1 MDFKTFVFFFL
12 AAILTFAALR
22 VITARNPVH
31 AVLNLI
37 LAFFTAAGVWL
48 LLEAEFLAMVL
59 VMVYIGAVMVLFLFV
74 VMMLDIDLDKLRQGF
89 WRYLP
94 LGAFVGL
101 LVVTEMALVLSHRY
115 FATMPAATASA
126 ESNTRV
132 LGAILVTRYA
142 YPFELAAVVLLV
154 AIAAAVALTF
164 RGKKHA
170 RHTDPAAQI
179 RVKATDRLRI
189 VRMQTESDKT
199 IRDEVVE
206 KAVENDAGAATNNK
220 PEHRA

>member
-74 VMMLDIDLDKLRQGF
+74 VMMLDIDIDRLRQGF

-94 LGAFVGL
+94 LGVFAGL
-101 LVVTEMALVLSHRY
+101 VMVLEMCLVLGSDY
-115 FATMPAATASA
+115 FYAPDASLPAAAA
-126 ESNTRV
+126 ASNTRE
-132 LGAILVTRYA
+132 LGALLVSRYT
-142 YPFELAAVVLLV
+142 YPFELTAALLLM
-154 AIAAAVALTF
+154 AIVAAVALTF
-164 RGKKHA
+164 RGAKKT
-170 RHTDPAAQI
+170 RNIDPEVQI
-179 RVKATDRLRI
+179 RVQAADRLRI
-189 VRMQTESDKT
+189 VQMP
-199 IRDEVVE
+199 VE
-206 KAVENDAGAATNNK
+206 QEPASGQASPAAPDT
-220 PEHRA
+220 AQ